1 MAWAWLDR
9 LLRRKPRVTAAQAE
23 ASALLPPDGFRAGV
37 EAFCWRVLV
46 DAYTRILARQ
56 RGRDPLT
63 VSRAEQADWL
73 APYYEE
79 IDRDARALGAAIA
92 QARVEGM
99 GQLHQALH
107 RTALDHEMV
116 DQAFAWAHSHA
127 AAGSKEGR

>member
-1 MAWAWLDR
+1 MGWLDR
-9 LLRRKPRVTAAQAE
+9 IFGRQEKPAQ
-23 ASALLPPDGFRAGV
+23 LPDVLQPPDEFRTGV

-46 DAYTRILARQ
+46 DAYTRVIARS

-63 VSRAEQADWL
+63 VSRAEAMDWL
-73 APYYEE
+73 APYYVE
-79 IDRDARALGAAIA
+79 IDRDARALAAAIA

-116 DQAFAWAHSHA
+116 DQAFAWAHSNTQA
-127 AAGSKEGR
+127 RKGR